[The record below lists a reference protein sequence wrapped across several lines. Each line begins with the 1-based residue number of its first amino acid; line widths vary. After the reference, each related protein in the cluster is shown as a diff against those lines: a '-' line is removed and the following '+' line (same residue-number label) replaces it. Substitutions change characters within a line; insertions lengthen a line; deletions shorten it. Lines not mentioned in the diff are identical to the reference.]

1 MKTPPLHRHRGSNRG
16 FSLLEVMVAIAI
28 LGLGLTAILSAQA
41 GSFAAA
47 TQARSM
53 SVATGLARCKMLELE
68 QKVLKD
74 GFPEMD
80 QDDSG
85 PCCDGDDREVMR
97 CTWRIEKP
105 VLPEPGL
112 GQLDLNAGLSLGSSS
127 GASGGPGG
135 LSGLAGLAS
144 GMSQSGAGS
153 AMGLPSGGAKA
164 GDLASGMVGMLG
176 SAGGID
182 GIVGMLMSLV
192 YPTLKKYFEAGTRR
206 LVVTVHWADGNRDR
220 TLEIMQWYTAAN
232 APPPA
237 ASASA
242 SGSSSPGAPPLLPG
256 GSSR

>member
-1 MKTPPLHRHRGSNRG
+1 MKTPPLHRNAG

-41 GSFAAA
+41 GSFASA

-53 SVATGLARCKMLELE
+53 SLATGLARCKMLELE
-68 QKVLKD
+68 QKMQKD
-74 GFPEMD
+74 GFPEID

-85 PCCDGDDREVMR
+85 PCCDSDERETMR

-105 VLPEPGL
+105 MLPEPGL
-112 GQLDLNAGLSLGSSS
+112 GQLDLNAGLNLSGGSSNS
-127 GASGGPGG
+127 GAPSGLGALASLAGGMGANSGSNPLGDLPSSGGKIGDV
-135 LSGLAGLAS
+135 AS
-144 GMSQSGAGS
+144 G
-153 AMGLPSGGAKA
+153 
-164 GDLASGMVGMLG
+164 VTGMLG
-176 SAGGID
+176 AAGGID
-182 GIVGMLMSLV
+182 GIVGMLMNLV

-237 ASASA
+237 ASAS
-242 SGSSSPGAPPLLPG
+242 GSSSSLPGAPPVPTGLT
-256 GSSR
+256 R